1 MPKNVEIERKFLVT
15 SDSYKQQSVA
25 HHEICQGYLCVEPG
39 KTIRVRIADDRA
51 YLTIKSGARPGG
63 LARFEWEREIDPSDA
78 KELMA
83 LCMEKRILKTRW
95 IVPAEAV
102 TGDGLPVT
110 GKPLKWEVDE
120 FHGHKEGLV
129 VAEIE
134 LEDEAQ
140 TFLKPDFIGQE
151 VTGDHRYSNAYM
163 ITE

>member
-51 YLTIKSGARPGG
+51 YLTIKSGARKGG
-63 LARFEWEREIDPSDA
+63 LARFEWEREIDPEDA

-83 LCMEKRILKTRW
+83 LCLEKRILKTRW

-102 TGDGLPVT
+102 TGDGLPVA

-140 TFLKPDFIGQE
+140 TFLKPDFIGLE